1 MSLLAET
8 RCTGLFC
15 YGGGVNEGAFVVAV
29 VVVVAAAAT
38 YVCLSYKGLCY
49 PCFFAA
55 IQLLLLF
62 VSVVVVDDDDVA
74 YIVVDV
80 AVLV

>member
-29 VVVVAAAAT
+29 VVVVVVASAT

-49 PCFFAA
+49 PCFLLLYSCCCFSLV
-55 IQLLLLF
+55 LLLLMMMMLL
-62 VSVVVVDDDDVA
+62 
-74 YIVVDV
+74 I
-80 AVLV
+80 L

>member
-15 YGGGVNEGAFVVAV
+15 YGGGVDEGAFVVV
-29 VVVVAAAAT
+29 VVVAAAT

-49 PCFFAA
+49 RCFFAA

>member
-15 YGGGVNEGAFVVAV
+15 YCGGVDEGAFVVV
-29 VVVVAAAAT
+29 VVVVVAAT

-49 PCFFAA
+49 RCFFAA

-62 VSVVVVDDDDVA
+62 VSVVVVDDDYVA